1 MLHYFFG
8 IGWNVLFIDDT
19 DIRGRQI
26 KLRSKK
32 KCAGIIFI
40 NAYKCKMYVCI
51 NLTTMVPNSFGVKLI
66 PFSTSYAGWDV

>member
-8 IGWNVLFIDDT
+8 TGWNVSFIDDT

-32 KCAGIIFI
+32 KCAGI
-40 NAYKCKMYVCI
+40 
-51 NLTTMVPNSFGVKLI
+51 
-66 PFSTSYAGWDV
+66 